1 MSMDEAM
8 IASAPDSLL
17 RTAAASP
24 ARPLDLRRA
33 DVADVLDRVE
43 RALQTKLERT
53 HTVNKRRS
61 IGARTDRD
69 TWVRIEARQ
78 PEKIDGQGWNG
89 TECAAFLDGV
99 AKPTWYAATSWH
111 DRERGVMWRADETSL
126 VTAAPIKP
134 GGILTIDPN
143 LPDAWWRELKAS
155 LAALASA
162 PTTRLSTPDT
172 EPITQDRMTSVIEHV
187 FPGRVDSF
195 VAEWTTAH
203 ADLNWANLTGPEFC
217 LLDWEDWGRA
227 PRGLDAANLWVNSL
241 AVPTLAQRV
250 RQLLCAEFDS
260 RSGMLVAL
268 FYCARVIAAADESD
282 PLFAPATIE
291 AATLLEILAG

>member
-1 MSMDEAM
+1 MDEALT
-8 IASAPDSLL
+8 ARSPDPLL
-17 RTAAASP
+17 GPTAASP
-24 ARPLDLRRA
+24 ARLLDLRRA

-53 HTVNKRRS
+53 DTINKRRS
-61 IGARTDRD
+61 IGARTERD
-69 TWVRIEARQ
+69 TWVRIEVRR

-89 TECAAFLDGV
+89 TECAAFLEGV
-99 AKPTWYAATSWH
+99 TKPTWYAATSWH

-134 GGILTIDPN
+134 AGILTVDPH
-143 LPDAWWRELKAS
+143 LPDAWWRALKSS

-172 EPITQDRMTSVIEHV
+172 EPITQDRITSVIEHV
-187 FPGRVDSF
+187 FPSRVDSF
-195 VAEWTTAH
+195 VDEWTTAH

-241 AVPTLAQRV
+241 AVPTLARRV
-250 RQLLCAEFDS
+250 GQLLCSELDS
-260 RSGMLVAL
+260 RTGKLVAL
-268 FYCARVIAAADESD
+268 FQCAQIIAAVDESD
-282 PLFAPATIE
+282 PLLAPATVE
-291 AATLLEILAG
+291 AAVLLEDLAG